1 MTKAPAQRRGLLISN
16 EGTACCNGQANKD
29 PNVPLSFRPRIK
41 HLGARFQANGTTT
54 LQWGL
59 WGPESNRHSLH
70 MFERYDLG
78 ELSSPIK
85 DPDTGYLTATARI
98 TRIGVF
104 VYGSGKEARR
114 ELRLPNEVFNGDSL
128 ASFGLVPFTNEHP
141 GEALNS
147 TNTRR
152 FAVGTVSGA
161 SRHEDDVHVTATI
174 QITDEDTI
182 AAAEAGKRELSCGYK
197 CDLEHRSGVTKDI
210 PGIPDGLRYDAVQRN
225 IRGNHVALVDRGRA
239 GGSVALRFDHGEEIT
254 ETSKKV
260 RNMETIH
267 IDGVPYEV
275 TAQVAAAFRAS
286 DSKKDQEILTE
297 KKRAND
303 AETQASEQKARADAA
318 DVKTAAA
325 EKARDDVA
333 GPEKIREAV
342 NARVALVVDARAVI
356 GDKDAD
362 GKEIKLDGLEDAA
375 IRRLV
380 VQAAAP
386 ELEASKLDDEA
397 HVLVHF
403 GIVVADA
410 KKKAPEGDKDDGKAK
425 FAGVLAVARRAD
437 KAVDKVDE
445 ARRKNQE
452 RGRDAWKV
460 SPRTD
465 RAAAA
470 A

>member
-1 MTKAPAQRRGLLISN
+1 MCHGFL
-16 EGTACCNGQANKD
+16 
-29 PNVPLSFRPRIK
+29 
-41 HLGARFQANGTTT
+41 
-54 LQWGL
+54 
-59 WGPESNRHSLH
+59 

-78 ELSSPIK
+78 ELSSPTK

-98 TRIGVF
+98 TRVGVF
-104 VYGSGKEARR
+104 VYGTGKEARR
-114 ELRLPNEVFNGDSL
+114 ELRLPAEVFNGDSL
-128 ASFGLVPFTNEHP
+128 SSFGLVPFTNDHP

-161 SRHEDDVHVTATI
+161 SQHADDVHVTATI

-260 RNMETIH
+260 NMETIH

-275 TAQVAAAFRAS
+275 TAQVAAAFHAS

-297 KKRAND
+297 TQRAND
-303 AETQASEQKARADAA
+303 AETKASEQKARADTA
-318 DVKTAAA
+318 DEKVVAA

-342 NARVALVVDARAVI
+342 NARVALMVDARAVI
-356 GDKDAD
+356 GDKDAE
-362 GKEIKLDGLEDAA
+362 GKEIKLDELEDAA

-386 ELEASKLDDEA
+386 DLDVAKLDDEA

-410 KKKAPEGDKDDGKAK
+410 KKEAPESKEDGKKK
-425 FAGVLAVARRAD
+425 FAGVLAVARRTD

-452 RGRDAWKV
+452 RSRDAWKV

-465 RAAAA
+465 RAAPAA
-470 A
+470 